1 MSARMKVICFA
12 LLIAV
17 TISGC
22 YIITDS
28 GEINIDVTESTVPVF
43 SDQDTIEANTDSEIT
58 EVISNAL
65 DEEEYWEL
73 VQDDIRN
80 LFRDHNLFVFRTG
93 TEMPYINYYVEF
105 GKPTNDGRYTP
116 VGLTNEECAIL
127 KECIQKELVA
137 IISKYQLDEGDS
149 IWNKPSHTI
158 LGLFI
163 HNRFINKT
171 YTPAEIEQYCV
182 SGYQVDLLD
191 FYNKHDENSFVKM
204 DYFDSSP
211 WDKFEIYTP

>member
-1 MSARMKVICFA
+1 MFIRRRVICFA
-12 LLIAV
+12 ILIALLF
-17 TISGC
+17 SGC
-22 YIITDS
+22 HIIADS
-28 GEINIDVTESTVPVF
+28 NKSDMNATETTKLDFV
-43 SDQDTIEANTDSEIT
+43 DQVTIEANTESET
-58 EVISNAL
+58 TGVISNAL

-73 VQDDIRN
+73 VQEDIRS
-80 LFRDHNLFVFRTG
+80 LLSEHNLFVFRIG

-105 GKPTNDGRYTP
+105 GKPSTDGRYTP
-116 VGLTNEECAIL
+116 AGLTKEECAAL

-137 IISKYQLDEGDS
+137 IISKYQLDGGNGFWS
-149 IWNKPSHTI
+149 KPSHAV

-163 HNRFINKT
+163 YNRFINT
-171 YTPAEIEQYCV
+171 NYTPAEIEQYCV

-191 FYNKHDENSFVKM
+191 FYNKHDENSFVRM